1 MIKMI
6 EVILSA
12 TVADGSE
19 SGERHWKDVSETWNQ
34 KSFDRL
40 NDSVKDFANNYQQY
54 GGTVERISRTL
65 Q

>member
-19 SGERHWKDVSETWNQ
+19 SRERHRKDVSET
-34 KSFDRL
+34 
-40 NDSVKDFANNYQQY
+40 
-54 GGTVERISRTL
+54 
-65 Q
+65 